1 MMQARYRAA
10 HAAGAVGMGDIAV
23 AETFGAG
30 WLLMLVFAVGGFAGM
45 VLAALM
51 VMAGAQSAGE
61 EQRDFG
67 D

>member
-1 MMQARYRAA
+1 LAD
-10 HAAGAVGMGDIAV
+10 G
-23 AETFGAG
+23 FGVG

-51 VMAGAQSAGE
+51 IMAGGGSARRQ
-61 EQRDFG
+61 QRDFG

>member
-1 MMQARYRAA
+1 LAD
-10 HAAGAVGMGDIAV
+10 G
-23 AETFGAG
+23 FGVG

-51 VMAGAQSAGE
+51 IIAGGGSAGGE
-61 EQRDFG
+61 ERDFG

>member
-1 MMQARYRAA
+1 LAD
-10 HAAGAVGMGDIAV
+10 G
-23 AETFGAG
+23 FGVG

-51 VMAGAQSAGE
+51 IMAGGGAARSRP
-61 EQRDFG
+61 RDLG

>member
-1 MMQARYRAA
+1 
-10 HAAGAVGMGDIAV
+10 V
-23 AETFGAG
+23 ADSFGVG

-51 VMAGAQSAGE
+51 VMAGAESVSDKR
-61 EQRDFG
+61 RDFG

>member
-1 MMQARYRAA
+1 MA
-10 HAAGAVGMGDIAV
+10 D
-23 AETFGAG
+23 TFGAG

-51 VMAGAQSAGE
+51 IMAGTGSASE
-61 EQRDFG
+61 RQRDFG

>member
-1 MMQARYRAA
+1 
-10 HAAGAVGMGDIAV
+10 V
-23 AETFGAG
+23 ADSFGAG

-51 VMAGAQSAGE
+51 FMAGAESANH